1 MKKMIGQ
8 ALLLPMLLVASCNSF
23 AQDRPSCAD
32 PRMTMLQVAACN
44 DDAQDL
50 KNIENYC
57 SDMANANKAGSV
69 WYDRCVATREVQRKY
84 EKQAE
89 KKQEKAVEMQVLKNR
104 VEWVLAIASLQRE
117 IKNSKSSDER
127 QRLEK
132 RTEPYFANNCQGY
145 FPNPS
150 DCEQMKKEM
159 LTGYSEPSTSI
170 QN

>member
-23 AQDRPSCAD
+23 AQDGLSCAD

-57 SDMANANKAGSV
+57 SDMANANKAGAV

-89 KKQEKAVEMQVLKNR
+89 KKKEEAVKMQVFKTR
-104 VEWVLAIASLQRE
+104 VEWILGISSLQRE
-117 IKNSKSSDER
+117 IKKSKNSDEI

-132 RTEPYFANNCQGY
+132 STEPFFANNCQGF

-150 DCEQMKKEM
+150 DCERMKKEV
-159 LTGYSEPSTSI
+159 LT
-170 QN
+170 Q